1 MRGGG
6 ENPEEAKAARAAVTL
21 AGNSDAQT
29 AAYRAWRMKYPEA
42 YAAESAQRA
51 AAYQAQIA
59 ENERR
64 TAARKKT
71 VDDDSDDEEP
81 TKYGSNY
88 RAGVLPYG
96 R

>member
-29 AAYRAWRMKYPEA
+29 AAYRAWKVKYPEA
-42 YAAESAQRA
+42 YAAEIERYIAAQ
-51 AAYQAQIA
+51 QAQMA

-64 TAARKKT
+64 RTAAREKELEYYRKYG
-71 VDDDSDDEEP
+71 SDDEE
-81 TKYGSNY
+81 
-88 RAGVLPYG
+88 
-96 R
+96 